1 MAVPDFQLASQ
12 LTSTT
17 FENFQKDDPPDP
29 LYHYTNQ
36 VGLLGIIQS
45 GELWATKVQYM
56 NDSTE
61 FGLAVELAKKRMEG
75 RVLDSLVLEP
85 TEPLPQII
93 EKLQH
98 ITQVNICS
106 VSFCRQADLLS
117 QWRGYSSGVGYAI
130 GFSSLALV
138 ETARNQG
145 CRLGRCIYDHSA
157 QIGIVDE
164 LIDQITHQ
172 YAIHSGVVDS
182 ASLIPTLS
190 EAFANAVIEF
200 GAFFKDAA
208 FLEEDEWRLVTNVK
222 SYRDDNFGFRV
233 GTSMPIPYYR
243 LKVGNGSWRN
253 NIGQVMI
260 GPCPHP
266 QLSEMAVKGLLVNQY
281 VTTESWSTIPTPVH
295 PPVNVSKIP
304 YRSW

>member
-1 MAVPDFQLASQ
+1 MILQIPY
-12 LTSTT
+12 
-17 FENFQKDDPPDP
+17 N
-29 LYHYTNQ
+29 YTNQ

-75 RVLDSLVLEP
+75 RVLGSLVLEP

-93 EKLQH
+93 EKLEH

-106 VSFCRQADLLS
+106 VSFCRHADLLS

-130 GFSSLALV
+130 GFSSLALE

-182 ASLIPTLS
+182 AVLIPTLS
-190 EAFANAVIEF
+190 EAFAN
-200 GAFFKDAA
+200 
-208 FLEEDEWRLVTNVK
+208 
-222 SYRDDNFGFRV
+222 
-233 GTSMPIPYYR
+233 
-243 LKVGNGSWRN
+243 
-253 NIGQVMI
+253 
-260 GPCPHP
+260 
-266 QLSEMAVKGLLVNQY
+266 
-281 VTTESWSTIPTPVH
+281 
-295 PPVNVSKIP
+295 
-304 YRSW
+304 